1 MFINKNVEPLNL
13 SSEITDAELNEAQ
26 QKDGEK
32 EEMTFEKEPLSKKL
46 NIVNRLLRYLW
57 YKRSVSDEDDEL
69 ENNKALDNHIEKK
82 ILS

>member
-26 QKDGEK
+26 QKDDEK
-32 EEMTFEKEPLSKKL
+32 EEMTFEKEPLSKRL